1 MLMHASVRIRLS
13 ALKLLT
19 MKITEKDFML
29 ANRKAAREEEIE
41 AYGKQV
47 IFRRL
52 IQTPKTVYNRKKF
65 KKYKIED

>member
-1 MLMHASVRIRLS
+1 
-13 ALKLLT
+13 

-65 KKYKIED
+65 KKHKIEDDSR